1 MKNRYLMLW
10 LVLLSYLQG
19 VLWFGN
25 GSLTEVHHL
34 SQAMQRQGEANDALR
49 GKNARL
55 TAEVADLKSG
65 LGAIEEIARY
75 DLIMT
80 KEDETF
86 YQIIE
91 VEPEQ

>member
-1 MKNRYLMLW
+1 MKNRYLILW
-10 LVLLSYLQG
+10 LPLLLYLQG
-19 VLWFGN
+19 ILWFGN

-34 SQAMQRQGEANDALR
+34 SQAMQRQGAANEALR
-49 GKNARL
+49 EKNARL
-55 TAEVADLKSG
+55 AAEVADLKSG

-80 KEDETF
+80 KKDETF